1 MDKKEKNSILWLL
14 KKSDPAM
21 TRETREPRLI
31 EALIPIILLIV
42 LLTLNVRFFGDD
54 TLSGANQIA
63 LILSATVAGLIAVR
77 LGHKWKAVRK
87 SIVDSI
93 GSAMPSI
100 LILFLIGSLAGTWMI
115 SGVVP
120 MLIYYGL
127 KILNPTIFLVATVII
142 CAIVS
147 LSTGSSWSTV
157 ATIGIALLGIGTTLG
172 FNKGLVAGAILSGAY
187 FGDKMSPLSDT
198 TNLAPAMA
206 GTDLFTHIRY
216 MIYTTGPS
224 ILITLIIFLIIGFA
238 GKLESNAADIET
250 VMTAINNKFNVSPIL
265 LIVPAF
271 LIFII
276 IKKVPPLPAL
286 IAGTLAGAVFA
297 VIMQPDVVREVAGID
312 GSYVKQSYVSVM
324 RTMFGSVAVTTDN
337 SAVNELLSTRG
348 MAGMLNTIWLIITAM
363 VFGGVMESAGMLLKI
378 TSYIMRVVH
387 NAGSLVA
394 ATAGTCL
401 FFNVTASD
409 QYLAIVVPGRMF
421 SKIYRDMDLKPEVL
435 SRTLEDSGTVTSV
448 LIPWNTCGATQAGV
462 LGVSTFTY
470 APYCFFNII
479 SPFMSIFMA
488 AFNIKIR
495 RISDDRKAGKIHTE
509 DDRRDI

>member
-1 MDKKEKNSILWLL
+1 
-14 KKSDPAM
+14 M
-21 TRETREPRLI
+21 TKDIREPRLLQ
-31 EALIPIILLIV
+31 ALIPIIVLIV
-42 LLTLNVRFFGDD
+42 LLTFNVRFFGDE

-63 LILSATVAGLIAVR
+63 LVLSAAVAGLIAIR
-77 LGHKWKAVRK
+77 LGHNWKSVRATVVK
-87 SIVDSI
+87 SI

-127 KILNPTIFLVATVII
+127 KILNPTIFLVASVII
-142 CAIVS
+142 CAIVA
-147 LSTGSSWSTV
+147 LATGSSWSTV
-157 ATIGIALLGIGTTLG
+157 ATIGIALLGIGSTLG
-172 FNKGLVAGAILSGAY
+172 FNTGLVAGAIISGAY

-216 MIYTTGPS
+216 MIITTGPS
-224 ILITLIIFLIIGFA
+224 ILIAIIIFLIIGFTTN
-238 GKLESNAADIET
+238 LESNATDIES
-250 VMTAINNKFNVSPIL
+250 VMAAIEGKFNVSPIL

-286 IAGTLAGAVFA
+286 LAGTLAGAVFA
-297 VIMQPDVVREVAGID
+297 VILQPDVVREVANTD
-312 GSYVKQSYVSVM
+312 GNYMKQSYISVM
-324 RTMFGSVAVTTDN
+324 RTMFGSVSVSTDN
-337 SAVNELLSTRG
+337 AAVNELLSTRG

-363 VFGGVMESAGMLLKI
+363 IFGGVMESAGMLLKI
-378 TSYIMRVVH
+378 THYIMKVVH

-394 ATAGTCL
+394 ATVGTCL
-401 FFNVTASD
+401 FFNTTASD

-421 SKIYRDMDLKPEVL
+421 SKIYRNMGYKPELL

-495 RISDDRKAGKIHTE
+495 RLKDEKEQAHTHSE
-509 DDRRDI
+509 DERRDI